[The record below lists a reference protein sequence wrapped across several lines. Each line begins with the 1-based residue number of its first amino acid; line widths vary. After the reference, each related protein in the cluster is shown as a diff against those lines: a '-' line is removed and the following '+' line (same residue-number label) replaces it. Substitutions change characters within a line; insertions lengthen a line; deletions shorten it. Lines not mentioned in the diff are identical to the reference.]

1 MWSVKDALD
10 GFVSKETISDH
21 KYVVRGMEVNATRRI
36 VLEDLPKVLI
46 LHLKCFVYDKS
57 GGSQKIIKEIE
68 FDTDLEL
75 NKGMSLYKY
84 DHL

>member
-21 KYVVRGMEVNATRRI
+21 KYIVRGVEVNATRRI
-36 VLEDLPKVLI
+36 VLEDLPRVLI

-57 GGSQKIIKEIE
+57 GGSQKITKEVE
-68 FDTDLEL
+68 FDTEMDL
-75 NKGMSLYKY
+75 NKGSRYY
-84 DHL
+84 Y